1 LLTALRLPALRLR
14 AASATG
20 ISTTPTAAATSP
32 ELTFGE
38 TIVIE
43 TLIADGVAVGTE
55 HRERLLKDEWRRLA
69 LCDRG
74 IENVE
79 AILVQIDGD
88 IRARGVWVGHL

>member
-1 LLTALRLPALRLR
+1 LGLCAP
-14 AASATG
+14 SATG
-20 ISTTPTAAATSP
+20 ISATTAAAATP
-32 ELTFGE
+32 PKLTFWK

-55 HRERLLKDEWRRLA
+55 HRERLLKDEWWRLA

-88 IRARGVWVGHL
+88 IRA